1 MELRCELFI
10 YAWGRS
16 QRDEVMALEQ
26 GLDPTRTPQAR
37 GKPQGNFPALYDMPG
52 IGGWPSEFP

>member
-1 MELRCELFI
+1 MSFLSMHGE
-10 YAWGRS
+10 RS
-16 QRDEVMALEQ
+16 QRDEVMALKQ

-37 GKPQGNFPALYDMPG
+37 GKPQVNFPALYDMPG